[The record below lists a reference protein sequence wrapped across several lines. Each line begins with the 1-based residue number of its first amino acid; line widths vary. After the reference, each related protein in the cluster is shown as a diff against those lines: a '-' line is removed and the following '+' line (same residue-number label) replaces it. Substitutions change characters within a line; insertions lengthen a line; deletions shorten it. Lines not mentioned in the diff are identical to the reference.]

1 MDKKRFHKLKIVL
14 CLVVTAFVVCVAIL
28 LIIQGRSNHISVS
41 SVSKEGIEKIQ
52 LMEANP
58 IAPIEEEIFQRQRE
72 EILRKLMEDPERVF
86 QTLAD
91 FNTVIIGDSRVV
103 GFSAFN
109 CMDESRILAGTSW
122 SIMELPAV
130 FGSVEAINPRFIIVA
145 FGVNE
150 IGQQL
155 GTPVYYNT
163 DESYVE
169 ALDYYLGM
177 LQECAPN
184 AKIYYS
190 SILPASDEG
199 LQNMSGFT
207 IIPERNK
214 AIKAFCE
221 EKGYGFIDTESIAY
235 EHQEM
240 YREDGIHFTADFYPL
255 WGEAILKEIIRT
267 GGIE

>member
-1 MDKKRFHKLKIVL
+1 M
-14 CLVVTAFVVCVAIL
+14 CLIATAFIACVAII
-28 LIIQGRSNHISVS
+28 LIIQNNKNHISLS
-41 SVSKEGIEKIQ
+41 SVSKDGVEAIQ

-58 IAPIEEEIFQRQRE
+58 IAPIEEEIFQLQRQ
-72 EILRKLMEDPERVF
+72 EIIRKLMEDPDRVF

-91 FNTVIIGDSRVV
+91 TNTVIIGDSRVV
-103 GFSAFN
+103 GFSAYN

-130 FGSVEAINPRFIIVA
+130 FDTVTAINPRFIVVA

-155 GTPVYYNT
+155 GTPVYFNT

-169 ALDYYLGM
+169 ALDYYLGL

-184 AKIYYS
+184 ARIYYS
-190 SILPASDEG
+190 SILPASEEG
-199 LQNMSGFT
+199 LASMDGFT

-221 EKGYGFIDTESIAY
+221 EKGYGFIDTEEIAY

-255 WGEAILKEIIRT
+255 WGEAILNEIIRT
-267 GGIE
+267 GGIV